1 MFGVLTK
8 GAIKKLVRMPD
19 NQCGP
24 STRVRRGPVVQVLEI
39 RPELQD
45 SNVYFWVSDKLR
57 QSSVLVQ

>member
-8 GAIKKLVRMPD
+8 GAINKLVRMPD

-24 STRVRRGPVVQVLEI
+24 RVRRGPVVQVLEI

-57 QSSVLVQ
+57 QSCVLVK